1 MRTIAP
7 EWPLCAARHVRRA
20 RAARLVLLPVL
31 VATFAACEAPRGT
44 IGAVIA
50 QDDPSGRLFVR
61 DAPPGLAAAKAGVQN
76 GDEILL
82 IDGLDV
88 RAMNTHQIHV
98 ALSGDVDAT
107 VKLTL
112 VRKDQIL
119 RVTLKRTEAR
129 KLVKSPGASE

>member
-7 EWPLCAARHVRRA
+7 EWPVRSAWQRTLQRAPAA
-20 RAARLVLLPVL
+20 LLLALFVSL
-31 VATFAACEAPRGT
+31 AACEAPRGT

-50 QDDPSGRLFVR
+50 QDDQSGRLFVR
-61 DAPPGLAAAKAGVQN
+61 DAPPGLAAAKAGVKR

-88 RAMNTHQIHV
+88 RAMDPHQIHA
-98 ALSGDVDAT
+98 ALAGDVDAT

-112 VRKDQIL
+112 VRGEQVL

-129 KLVKSPGASE
+129 KLVKGE

>member
-7 EWPLCAARHVRRA
+7 EWPVREAPHIRRA
-20 RAARLVLLPVL
+20 RAALLLSLVLL
-31 VATFAACEAPRGT
+31 ATLAACEAPRGT

-61 DAPPGLAAAKAGVQN
+61 DAPPGLAAAKAGVQA

-112 VRKDQIL
+112 VRKEQIL

-129 KLVKSPGASE
+129 KLIKSPGASE

>member
-7 EWPLCAARHVRRA
+7 EWPVRAAPHTRYA
-20 RAARLVLLPVL
+20 RAALFLSLLL
-31 VATFAACEAPRGT
+31 LATLAACEAPRGT

-61 DAPPGLAAAKAGVQN
+61 DAPPGLAAAKAGVQA

-88 RAMNTHQIHV
+88 RAMNAHQIHV

-112 VRKDQIL
+112 VRKEQIL

-129 KLVKSPGASE
+129 KLIKSPSGSE